1 MELPAGVANLCMRL
15 RCPHAHV
22 CVPRMKLPRMRLPR
36 MELPRMCV
44 PEYDVP
50 LEYRV
55 CSSVQAPVLTG
66 PHRCVRRGPPR
77 GQPHAWAARLYLRSL
92 ATGVLGATSVE
103 CSTLSGPRICERIP
117 PTPWRYGATATQA
130 LQTVFASAAS
140 PFGPGLHPRRETA
153 YPQPTAAVYS
163 LYSLV
168 FPLADEFDTGN
179 FAPCLLLSASV

>member
-1 MELPAGVANLCMRL
+1 LELPAGVANLRMRL
-15 RCPHAHV
+15 RCPHAHL
-22 CVPRMKLPRMRLPR
+22 CALRMKLPRMKLPS
-36 MELPRMCV
+36 MKLPRMCV
-44 PEYDVP
+44 PSMTCPPFDD

-117 PTPWRYGATATQA
+117 PTPWRYGATATQM

-140 PFGPGLHPRRETA
+140 PFRLGPHPEGR
-153 YPQPTAAVYS
+153 QPTLS
-163 LYSLV
+163 LQQLCIHCIPLYFPSLTV
-168 FPLADEFDTGN
+168 
-179 FAPCLLLSASV
+179 